1 MRSHM
6 LWAQPDRLFCVFG
19 GADHIG
25 ELQRDSGAVGVVCR
39 LREPPSALRRH
50 GKPGKAGTRL
60 AGRQPN
66 GFREGVV
73 GVT

>member
-50 GKPGKAGTRL
+50 GKPGKAGSHL